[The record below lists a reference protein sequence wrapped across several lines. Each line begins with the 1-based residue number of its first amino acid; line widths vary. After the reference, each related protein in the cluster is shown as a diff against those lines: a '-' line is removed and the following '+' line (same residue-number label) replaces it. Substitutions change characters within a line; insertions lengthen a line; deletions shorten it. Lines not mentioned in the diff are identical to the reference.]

1 MFNHLF
7 DYKKGN
13 RPFNELN
20 SSGVLLPT
28 FKPVLKNNLICCR
41 TGFMWVA
48 KCATWL
54 FNPPGGGGG
63 TPQMKGVGMLVRN
76 FELNP

>member
-41 TGFMWVA
+41 TGFMWVV
-48 KCATWL
+48 KCATSL
-54 FNPPGGGGG
+54 FNPPGAGG
-63 TPQMKGVGMLVRN
+63 TPQMKGVGMLVGN

>member
-41 TGFMWVA
+41 TGFMWVV

-54 FNPPGGGGG
+54 FNPGGGGG
-63 TPQMKGVGMLVRN
+63 YSANERSGYARRK
-76 FELNP
+76 F

>member
-41 TGFMWVA
+41 TGFMWVV
-48 KCATWL
+48 KCATSL
-54 FNPPGGGGG
+54 FNPGGGGVLR
-63 TPQMKGVGMLVRN
+63 KRKEGVCSS
-76 FELNP
+76 EILN

>member
-41 TGFMWVA
+41 TGFMWVV
-48 KCATWL
+48 KCARSL
-54 FNPPGGGGG
+54 FNPPGGGGYSANERSG
-63 TPQMKGVGMLVRN
+63 YARRK
-76 FELNP
+76 F

>member
-54 FNPPGGGGG
+54 FNPRGGGGG
-63 TPQMKGVGMLVRN
+63 YSANERSGYARRK
-76 FELNP
+76 F

>member
-1 MFNHLF
+1 MFNHFF

-28 FKPVLKNNLICCR
+28 FKPVLKNNLICCK
-41 TGFMWVA
+41 TGFMWVV
-48 KCATWL
+48 KCATSL
-54 FNPPGGGGG
+54 FNS
-63 TPQMKGVGMLVRN
+63 LCSN
-76 FELNP
+76 FAKQVARCLLPV